1 LSLLLGLVSADLHDE
16 IKGEL
21 HAAVVDDDHV
31 KGLLV
36 DLQSLIDA
44 VVEESNGNDLRA
56 FKSVRHVNIAQV
68 VTELQV

>member
-1 LSLLLGLVSADLHDE
+1 MRPLSLLLGLVIADLHDE

-36 DLQSLIDA
+36 DLQSLVYA
-44 VVEESNGNDLRA
+44 FVEESDGDNLRVV
-56 FKSVRHVNIAQV
+56 KSV
-68 VTELQV
+68 